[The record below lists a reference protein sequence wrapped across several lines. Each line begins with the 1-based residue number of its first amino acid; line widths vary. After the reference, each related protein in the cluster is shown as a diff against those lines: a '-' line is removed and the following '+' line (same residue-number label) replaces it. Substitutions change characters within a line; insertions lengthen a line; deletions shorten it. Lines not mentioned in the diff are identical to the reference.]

1 MHAAGEARPALC
13 RALAGQMNTWM
24 ADLHRCHHTEH
35 QGRRIS
41 FGLLRLAN
49 IEPLIELAQAILAQ
63 GAPEGLHVHLCVY
76 HSRHPLLVRSAIERQ
91 LDELLKRSDDDAAAL
106 FARPTLA
113 KALQASTER
122 DHLFVV
128 LASPVAEVGRDH
140 DYDWAIVE
148 PSSMRSI
155 IQLAGRI
162 RRHRSGFSGEA
173 NLYLLSR
180 NIRSLEGQN
189 PAFQRPGFETPDFPL
204 DSHDLHDLLDPALL
218 ARIDASPRI
227 VEPFPLFPRSRLV
240 DLEHRRLRALMLA
253 DDPPASLLG
262 VPLWWQTPASLSGA
276 LQTSQPFRAG
286 AKERCYALLPDE
298 DDEERLH
305 FSRYEEGTWSN
316 QDNLLRNLDLTY
328 GPRIQTWG
336 TVNYRE
342 ELVAMAGREDLDLR
356 QCAMRYGEVRLR
368 ENTQGWSYHPYLGF
382 KKYN

>member
-1 MHAAGEARPALC
+1 M
-13 RALAGQMNTWM
+13 
-24 ADLHRCHHTEH
+24 
-35 QGRRIS
+35 
-41 FGLLRLAN
+41 
-49 IEPLIELAQAILAQ
+49 
-63 GAPEGLHVHLCVY
+63 
-76 HSRHPLLVRSAIERQ
+76 
-91 LDELLKRSDDDAAAL
+91 
-106 FARPTLA
+106 
-113 KALQASTER
+113 
-122 DHLFVV
+122 
-128 LASPVAEVGRDH
+128 AEVGRDH

-253 DDPPASLLG
+253 DDPPSSLLG

-356 QCAMRYGEVRLR
+356 QCAMRYGEMRLR